1 MDLDVILGKEMV
13 EVVLDGVKYEA
24 SRLTLGDFAEFR
36 AWAKQQKL
44 AAFLRAASSASLE
57 AELFSK
63 VVEDLLD
70 SGAKLKRDSDGEAI
84 LDSDGNIIVENDPVA
99 NAMGTEEG
107 MRQILALSI
116 RHKHSDFDDGL
127 LSDLAIEDLGKL
139 ADVITRISIPAGGVD
154 PNVPAKGTQKKEGS
168 TSQ

>member
-1 MDLDVILGKEMV
+1 MELDVILGTEMV

-24 SRLTLGDFAEFR
+24 SRLTLGDFADFR

-44 AAFLRAASSASLE
+44 AAFLAAASTTNLAPD
-57 AELFSK
+57 LFSK

-70 SGAKLKRDSDGEAI
+70 SGAKLKRGSDGEA
-84 LDSDGNIIVENDPVA
+84 LTDKEGLVIVENDPVI

-107 MRQILALSI
+107 MRKILALSI
-116 RHKHSDFDDGL
+116 SHKHPDFDDGL
-127 LSDLAIEDLGKL
+127 LSDLNIEDLAKL
-139 ADVITRISIPAGGVD
+139 ADVITHISMPKGGAD
-154 PNVPAKGTQKKEGS
+154 PNLARVGKKKGS